1 MTFHFKKCIASFFL
15 FTHSGQELCWTASKS
30 GSGSGLVVASA
41 LLEKGPIYLSHSQ
54 DNCANGYHNPHHDDY
69 LNGNLVNENVGGG
82 GKDTFLCVAEDLE
95 AQGITG
101 LALVRDS
108 NWCLNNNG
116 WNEVYDESAAQNAGS
131 LNHSSGGRSTHLC
144 YSTNKELGRPI
155 NEISLDRYLTDDV
168 HHPQLPD
175 GLVRRV
181 LEETSAAAQHATY
194 ITFSRSVKTLA
205 TGEPTSLPTSTPTS
219 LPTSDPTSLPTSD
232 PTSLPTSTP
241 TSLPTSDPTSL
252 PTSDPTSL
260 PTSDPSSLPTI
271 GIPTQ
276 APTPEVSL
284 QASVNGGERH
294 CC

>member
-1 MTFHFKKCIASFFL
+1 MTFHFQKCIASFFL
-15 FTHSGQELCWTASKS
+15 FAHSGQELCWTPSKS
-30 GSGSGLVVASA
+30 SSGSGLVVASA
-41 LLEKGPIYLSHSQ
+41 LLEKGPIYLSHGQ
-54 DNCANGYHNPHHDDY
+54 DNCANGYHNPRHHDDY
-69 LNGNLVNENVGGG
+69 LNGNSYENIGGG
-82 GKDTFLCVAEDLE
+82 GKDAFLCVAEDLE

-181 LEETSAAAQHATY
+181 LEETSAPAQHSTY

-205 TGEPTSLPTSTPTS
+205 NHTST
-219 LPTSDPTSLPTSD
+219 

-260 PTSDPSSLPTI
+260 PTSDPTSLPTSD
-271 GIPTQ
+271 PTSLPTSDPSS

-284 QASVNGGERH
+284 QASVYGGERH